1 MASRL
6 AKRPEQIQEYLVLA
20 SMLPVLAERLTKLHD
35 EYLPRISQAGPF
47 KDDAATIVAEEN
59 VEPLKIQE
67 DLKLEQDITKTSAFS
82 STNSS

>member
-6 AKRPEQIQEYLVLA
+6 AKRPEQIQEYL
-20 SMLPVLAERLTKLHD
+20 MLPVLAERLTKLHD

-67 DLKLEQDITKTSAFS
+67 GSKLEQDITKSSTFS